1 MYWVIVKNVYS
12 LGSENDTLCG
22 TEGVLGKSTFLKFW
36 CVVFIDVRNN
46 HKKKFGTDT
55 RYEM

>member
-1 MYWVIVKNVYS
+1 MFNF
-12 LGSENDTLCG
+12 LRSENDTLCG
-22 TEGVLGKSTFLKFW
+22 TEGVLGKSTFLNFW

-46 HKKKFGTDT
+46 HKKFFGTDT